1 MVTARVTGA
10 QSLASSGGIDA
21 TNPYAV
27 ASKIHIS
34 CLEPPRRH
42 RDHFRHIFVNVITML
57 ERRSRVLV
65 VDDDTEM
72 CGMLREYLSKEQFEV
87 TLAHDGTTA
96 LRLVDESPPDIVL
109 LDVTMP
115 SLGGFDVLRRLR
127 TDTDLPVLM
136 LTARDDYPDRVHGLE
151 LGADD
156 YLTKPFNARE
166 LVARIHAIL
175 RRSKPASAAESP
187 EVLHLGLLT
196 LETGLRRTKV
206 GEEAVALTDAEFRI
220 LELLVRNAG
229 RVVTRSE
236 ITRRALGRK
245 RLGLDRSVD
254 THVSNL
260 RRKLGP
266 QIEESTPILGVRG
279 AGYMMGMG
287 EDAVAPAAK

>member
-1 MVTARVTGA
+1 
-10 QSLASSGGIDA
+10 
-21 TNPYAV
+21 
-27 ASKIHIS
+27 
-34 CLEPPRRH
+34 
-42 RDHFRHIFVNVITML
+42 ML

-72 CGMLREYLSKEQFEV
+72 CAMLREYLAKEQFEV
-87 TLAHDGTTA
+87 SLAHDGVTA
-96 LRLVDESPPDIVL
+96 LQLVDEVAPDIVL

-127 TDTDLPVLM
+127 GDTNLPVLM
-136 LTARDDYPDRVHGLE
+136 LTARDDFSDRVHGLE

-175 RRSKPASAAESP
+175 RRAKSGAPVDAP
-187 EVLHLGLLT
+187 ETLHLGLIT
-196 LETGLRRTKV
+196 LDTGLRRAKIADDPVT
-206 GEEAVALTDAEFRI
+206 LTDAEFRI
-220 LELLVRNAG
+220 LELLVRSAG

-245 RLGLDRSVD
+245 RMGLDRSVD

-260 RRKLGP
+260 RRKLG
-266 QIEESTPILGVRG
+266 QRIEDSTPILGVRG
-279 AGYMMGMG
+279 AGYMMGLG
-287 EDAVAPAAK
+287 EAPPTAAPGSTPKN

>member
-1 MVTARVTGA
+1 TVT
-10 QSLASSGGIDA
+10 
-21 TNPYAV
+21 
-27 ASKIHIS
+27 
-34 CLEPPRRH
+34 
-42 RDHFRHIFVNVITML
+42 TML

-72 CGMLREYLSKEQFEV
+72 CAMLREYLSKEQFEV
-87 TLAHDGTTA
+87 TLAHDGATA
-96 LRLVDESPPDIVL
+96 LRLVDETPPDIVL

-127 TDTDLPVLM
+127 SDTDLPVLM
-136 LTARDDYPDRVHGLE
+136 LTARDDYSDRVHGLE

-175 RRSKPASAAESP
+175 RRAKPASSAAESP

-206 GEEAVALTDAEFRI
+206 GEEAVTLTDAEFRI

-266 QIEESTPILGVRG
+266 RIEESTPILGVRG
-279 AGYMMGMG
+279 AGYMLGMG
-287 EDAVAPAAK
+287 ESAIAPAK

>member
-1 MVTARVTGA
+1 
-10 QSLASSGGIDA
+10 
-21 TNPYAV
+21 
-27 ASKIHIS
+27 
-34 CLEPPRRH
+34 
-42 RDHFRHIFVNVITML
+42 ML
-57 ERRSRVLV
+57 ERRPRVLV

-72 CGMLREYLSKEQFEV
+72 CAMLREYLSKEQFDV
-87 TLAHDGTTA
+87 TLAHDGGTA
-96 LRLVDESPPDIVL
+96 LQLVDEAPPDIVL

-127 TDTDLPVLM
+127 GDTDLPVLM
-136 LTARDDYPDRVHGLE
+136 LTARDDYSDRVHGLE

-175 RRSKPASAAESP
+175 RRARPASTTETP

-206 GEEAVALTDAEFRI
+206 GEESIALTDAEFRI

-266 QIEESTPILGVRG
+266 RIEESTPILGVRG
-279 AGYMMGMG
+279 AGYMLGMG
-287 EDAVAPAAK
+287 EGAIAPATTK

>member
-1 MVTARVTGA
+1 
-10 QSLASSGGIDA
+10 
-21 TNPYAV
+21 
-27 ASKIHIS
+27 
-34 CLEPPRRH
+34 
-42 RDHFRHIFVNVITML
+42 ML

-72 CGMLREYLSKEQFEV
+72 CAMLKEYLSKEQFEV
-87 TLAHDGTTA
+87 SLAHDGVTA
-96 LRLVDESPPDIVL
+96 LRLVDESMPDIVL

-127 TDTDLPVLM
+127 GDTDLPVLM
-136 LTARDDYPDRVHGLE
+136 LTARDDFSDRVHGLE

-166 LVARIHAIL
+166 LVARINAIL
-175 RRSKPASAAESP
+175 RRAKAGAVSNDVP
-187 EVLHLGLLT
+187 EVLHLGVLT
-196 LETGLRRTKV
+196 LETGLRRAKV
-206 GEEAVALTDAEFRI
+206 NDEAVALTDAEFRI
-220 LELLVRNAG
+220 LELLVRSAG

-279 AGYMMGMG
+279 AGYMMGRS
-287 EDAVAPAAK
+287 DATAPKN

>member
-1 MVTARVTGA
+1 MGDGPSTNDIIVRFTRPASHFLSRVARCDAGTA
-10 QSLASSGGIDA
+10 L
-21 TNPYAV
+21 PYA
-27 ASKIHIS
+27 
-34 CLEPPRRH
+34 
-42 RDHFRHIFVNVITML
+42 TML

-72 CGMLREYLSKEQFEV
+72 CSMLREYLSKEQFDV
-87 TLAHDGTTA
+87 ALAHNGSAA
-96 LRLVDESPPDIVL
+96 LQLLEDSPPDIVL

-115 SLGGFDVLRRLR
+115 NLGGFDVLRRLR
-127 TDTDLPVLM
+127 GDSDLPVLM
-136 LTARDDYPDRVHGLE
+136 LTARDDHSDRVHGLE

-175 RRSKPASAAESP
+175 RRTKTNAATETP
-187 EVLHLGLLT
+187 EILQLGLLT
-196 LETGLRRTKV
+196 LETGVRRTKV
-206 GEEAVALTDAEFRI
+206 GDESVALTDAEFRI
-220 LELLVRNAG
+220 LELLVRSAG

-260 RRKLGP
+260 RRKLG
-266 QIEESTPILGVRG
+266 QRIEGSTPILGVRG
-279 AGYMMGMG
+279 AGYMLGIG
-287 EDAVAPAAK
+287 EAAASAPAPAHTK